1 MIQRELERETHIPLP
16 CWNLEYSLGAKN
28 SQLVAKYL
36 ENPIKTETKAKT
48 IFESVSKVETS
59 IVTSVGRFNSKVH
72 PRFPFDLGEFQ
83 REAFHFL
90 VFLLA

>member
-48 IFESVSKVETS
+48 IFESVSKVETA
-59 IVTSVGRFNSKVH
+59 IVTSVGRFNSSTPEVSVR
-72 PRFPFDLGEFQ
+72 PR
-83 REAFHFL
+83 
-90 VFLLA
+90 